1 MKKAPDCLTDDDTK
15 KGKLISD
22 VFSLTVRNR
31 LGAFVVKRNIFHRK
45 ILLESATITTFHFIS
60 ENRNV
65 LDRRVSLTHKCMGC

>member
-31 LGAFVVKRNIFHRK
+31 LGAFVVIRNIFSPQNLAGK
-45 ILLESATITTFHFIS
+45 CDNDNIS
-60 ENRNV
+60 
-65 LDRRVSLTHKCMGC
+65 LHI